1 MKKDDLE
8 FVKRE
13 IKSFFL
19 LFYWVIII
27 AMIIEIL
34 NRSSGF
40 ENTVIVVLAFII
52 TKILQGG
59 NK

>member
-13 IKSFFL
+13 LKSFFL
-19 LFYWVIII
+19 FIYWVIII
-27 AMIIEIL
+27 AMIIEIV

>member
-1 MKKDDLE
+1 MKEDILE

-19 LFYWVIII
+19 FIYWVIII
-27 AMIIEIL
+27 AMIIEIV

-40 ENTVIVVLAFII
+40 ENAIIIALAYII
-52 TKILQGG
+52 YKINRG

>member
-13 IKSFFL
+13 LKSFFL
-19 LFYWVIII
+19 FIYWVIII
-27 AMIIEIL
+27 AMIIEIV

-52 TKILQGG
+52 TKYITRR
-59 NK
+59 

>member
-19 LFYWVIII
+19 FIYWVIII
-27 AMIIEIL
+27 AMIIEIV

>member
-1 MKKDDLE
+1 MKKDILE
-8 FVKRE
+8 FVKGE

-19 LFYWVIII
+19 FIYWVIII
-27 AMIIEIL
+27 AMIIEIV

-40 ENTVIVVLAFII
+40 ENAIII
-52 TKILQGG
+52 TLAYIIYKINRG

>member
-1 MKKDDLE
+1 MKKDILE

-19 LFYWVIII
+19 FFYWIIII
-27 AMIIEIL
+27 AII
-34 NRSSGF
+34 NRYCGF
-40 ENTVIVVLAFII
+40 QMTVMVVLAFII
-52 TKILQGG
+52 TKILYGD